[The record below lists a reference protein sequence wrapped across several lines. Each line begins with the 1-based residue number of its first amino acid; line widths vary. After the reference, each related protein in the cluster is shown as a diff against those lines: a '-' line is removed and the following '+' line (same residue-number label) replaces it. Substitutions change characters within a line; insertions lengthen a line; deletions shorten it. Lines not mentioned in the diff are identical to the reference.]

1 MEHTN
6 AAIRFVKKRKFFY
19 MSTNALM
26 HEPNKELYVFD
37 VCSNC
42 ETVFLI
48 NPVLPEILKDY
59 YTENYLPYRGSL
71 AWGKY
76 FSL

>member
-6 AAIRFVKKRKFFY
+6 AAYRLICKTKVLFTC
-19 MSTNALM
+19 TNALM
-26 HEPNKELYVFD
+26 HEPNKELYVLTF
-37 VCSNC
+37 VVIAKQYSK
-42 ETVFLI
+42 

>member
-6 AAIRFVKKRKFFY
+6 AANCLICKKPKVLLHVQ
-19 MSTNALM
+19 TLM
-26 HEPNKELYVFD
+26 HEPNKELYVLMF
-37 VCSNC
+37 VVIAKQYS
-42 ETVFLI
+42 I

>member
-26 HEPNKELYVFD
+26 HEPNKELYVLMF
-37 VCSNC
+37 V
-42 ETVFLI
+42 VI
-48 NPVLPEILKDY
+48 AKQ
-59 YTENYLPYRGSL
+59 
-71 AWGKY
+71 Y
-76 FSL
+76 F